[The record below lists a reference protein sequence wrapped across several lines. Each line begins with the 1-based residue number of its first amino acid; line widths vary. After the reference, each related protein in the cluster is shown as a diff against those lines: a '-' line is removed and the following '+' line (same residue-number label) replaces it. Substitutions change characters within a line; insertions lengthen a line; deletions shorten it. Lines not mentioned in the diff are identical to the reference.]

1 MSFLVAVMPAPSR
14 SLMMPFS
21 CSSSRA
27 RASLVVSLGTA
38 IFREVLLEPQPVR
51 ARDRISARTSAVSF
65 TEVFFMMYY
74 LLVIINTD
82 S

>member
-1 MSFLVAVMPAPSR
+1 MPAPSR

-51 ARDRISARTSAVSF
+51 ARARDRTSARTSAVSF